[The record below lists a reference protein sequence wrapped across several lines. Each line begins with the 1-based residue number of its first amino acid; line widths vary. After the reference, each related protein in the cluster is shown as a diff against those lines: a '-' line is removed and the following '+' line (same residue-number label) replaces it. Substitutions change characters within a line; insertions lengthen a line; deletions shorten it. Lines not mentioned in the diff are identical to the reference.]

1 MSSKT
6 KILVLKSRNLIWTAV
21 IVVILVLLAI
31 LLVSAL
37 HLDKNQSRS
46 LPKKNQ
52 TESAAASAVVS
63 NGSLSDASSLSG
75 PYIPGSYA
83 ASVSLGG
90 DTVDII
96 VCVDKNHINSIRA
109 RNLAQ
114 SVATLYPLVP
124 SVLQSLESQ
133 ILSSQSLQGVT
144 YSDASQYTA
153 SLLLDAITRALER
166 ASAS

>member
-21 IVVILVLLAI
+21 IVVILVLLAL

-37 HLDKNQSRS
+37 HLDKNQSRA
-46 LPKKNQ
+46 LPKQNQ
-52 TESAAASAVVS
+52 AESAAASAVIS
-63 NGSLSDASSLSG
+63 DGSLSNASTLSG

-83 ASVSLGG
+83 ACVSLG
-90 DTVDII
+90 DNTVDII

-109 RNLAQ
+109 CNLAQ

-133 ILSSQSLQGVT
+133 ILSSQSLQGIT

-153 SLLLDAITRALER
+153 SLLLDAITRALGR
-166 ASAS
+166 AIAS

>member
-37 HLDKNQSRS
+37 HLDKDQSRS

-52 TESAAASAVVS
+52 AESAAASAVVS
-63 NGSLSDASSLSG
+63 NGSLPDANSLSG

-109 RNLAQ
+109 HNLAQ

-153 SLLLDAITRALER
+153 SLLLEAITRALGK

>member
-21 IVVILVLLAI
+21 IVVILVLLAL

-37 HLDKNQSRS
+37 HLDNDQSHA
-46 LPKKNQ
+46 LPKQKE
-52 TESAAASAVVS
+52 TTSAAASAMIS
-63 NGSLSDASSLSG
+63 DDSLSDASPLSG

-83 ASVSLGG
+83 ACVSLGG
-90 DTVDII
+90 NTVDII

-109 RNLAQ
+109 HNLAQ

-166 ASAS
+166 AVAS